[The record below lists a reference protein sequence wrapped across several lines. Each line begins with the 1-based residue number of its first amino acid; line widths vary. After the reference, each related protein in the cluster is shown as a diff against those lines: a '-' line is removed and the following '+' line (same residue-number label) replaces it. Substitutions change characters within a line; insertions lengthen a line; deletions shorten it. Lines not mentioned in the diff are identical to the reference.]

1 MTLKKTLPAM
11 TLMLALL
18 FAVSTAMAQPAAS
31 DDKRPPKKMGLMSQM
46 SPEDKAAWA
55 ELWKEHRGNI
65 EPLRDQMWAKRME
78 YNALVANPN
87 TKPEAVKTVIDEML
101 RLKVQLRGEH
111 DKLAEAAK
119 AKGLEHPGFGPGFHK
134 GWRGHGPDGGFGDCP
149 GMGSGKGPGRHRGGH
164 MMMND

>member
-18 FAVSTAMAQPAAS
+18 FTVSTAMAQPGGP
-31 DDKRPPKKMGLMSQM
+31 DGKKPPKKMDQMSRM
-46 SPEDKAAWA
+46 SPEDKAAWM
-55 ELWKEHRGNI
+55 EIWKEHREKI
-65 EPLRDQMWAKRME
+65 EPIRDQMWAKRME
-78 YNALVANPN
+78 YDALVANPN
-87 TKPEAVKTVIDEML
+87 TQPQAVKAVIDEVL

-119 AKGLEHPGFGPGFHK
+119 AKGIEHPGFHK
-134 GWRGHGPDGGFGDCP
+134 AWRGHGPDGGFGDCP
-149 GMGSGKGPGRHRGGH
+149 GMSPGKKGPGGHRGGH